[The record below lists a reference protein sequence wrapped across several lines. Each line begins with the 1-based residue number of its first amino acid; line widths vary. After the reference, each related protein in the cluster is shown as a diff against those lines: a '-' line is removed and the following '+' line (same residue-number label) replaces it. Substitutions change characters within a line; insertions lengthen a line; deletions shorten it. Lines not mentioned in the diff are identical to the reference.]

1 MKVEVEINPKLE
13 EDNITIKVKELS
25 DEVKEIVD
33 KINNIDQN
41 DKLIVMKNEKVY
53 VLEIRTIVSIYA
65 SQGKVFIKTETEEYQ
80 AKRKLYELED
90 FLQTKFKNFIRISNS
105 EIINFDM
112 VENLD
117 LSITGTIEI
126 KFKNG
131 YTTYVSRRNIKKIK
145 KYLNI

>member
-80 AKRKLYELED
+80 TKRKLYELED

-126 KFKNG
+126 KLKNG

>member
-80 AKRKLYELED
+80 TKRKLYELED